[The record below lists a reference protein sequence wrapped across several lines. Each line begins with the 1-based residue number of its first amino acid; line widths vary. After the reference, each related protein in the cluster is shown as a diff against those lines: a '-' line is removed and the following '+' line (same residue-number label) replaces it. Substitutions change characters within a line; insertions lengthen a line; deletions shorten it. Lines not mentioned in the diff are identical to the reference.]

1 MIAEAQLTRDIA
13 RRVRGTREGVEPRLT
28 QEEVGA
34 RLGLSQVGYG
44 HYERGSQPF
53 SVWHLFALASILG
66 RPVEYFLGLST
77 DLRPDE
83 QVLLGGYRR
92 LDDSPHQ
99 ARVLVTLVDL
109 CRLWTDAPAPAPD
122 AAAIAPLVV
131 AQRQP
136 DGQFRVIHGGLMET
150 TAPLDQADLLPVN
163 GQPLS
168 RDEVLL
174 VSLLREMNPA
184 EREAF
189 VQEMRDRL
197 CAAPA

>member
-1 MIAEAQLTRDIA
+1 MNAETKLTREIA
-13 RRVRGTREGVEPRLT
+13 FRVRATREGREPRMT

-34 RLGLSQVGYG
+34 KLSLSKVGYG

-53 SVWHLFALASILG
+53 SVWHLFELATILG
-66 RPVEYFLGLST
+66 RPVEYFLGLRT

-83 QVLLGGYRR
+83 QVLLAGYRR

-99 ARVLVTLVDL
+99 ARVLVTLLDL
-109 CRLWTDAPAPAPD
+109 CRLWSDAPAPAPGSD
-122 AAAIAPLVV
+122 AAPLVV

-136 DGQFRVIHGGLMET
+136 DGHFRVVHQGLMET
-150 TAPLDQADLLPVN
+150 IEPFEASELAPVN
-163 GQPLS
+163 GRTLS
-168 RDEVLL
+168 EDELML
-174 VSLLREMNPA
+174 VSLLREMNPE

-197 CAAPA
+197 SSALA

>member
-1 MIAEAQLTRDIA
+1 MSTEAQLTRDIA
-13 RRVRGTREGVEPRLT
+13 RRVRATREGVEPRLT
-28 QEEVGA
+28 QEDVGA
-34 RLGLSQVGYG
+34 RLGLSKVGYG

-53 SVWHLFALASILG
+53 SVWHLFELATILG

-99 ARVLVTLVDL
+99 ARVLVTLLDL
-109 CRLWTDAPAPAPD
+109 CQLWSDAPAPAPD
-122 AAAIAPLVV
+122 AGVAPLLV

-136 DGQFRVIHGGLMET
+136 DGEFRVIHGGLMET
-150 TAPLDQADLLPVN
+150 NAPLDPADLLPVN

-168 RDEVLL
+168 EDEVLL
-174 VSLLREMNPA
+174 VGLLREMNPA

-189 VQEMRDRL
+189 VQEMRGRVSS
-197 CAAPA
+197 APG

>member
-13 RRVRGTREGVEPRLT
+13 RRVRGTREGLEPRLT

-34 RLGLSQVGYG
+34 RLGLSKVGYG

-53 SVWHLFALASILG
+53 SVWHLFELATILG

-99 ARVLVTLVDL
+99 ARVLVTLLDL
-109 CRLWTDAPAPAPD
+109 CQLWSDAPAPAPD
-122 AAAIAPLVV
+122 AEVAPLLV

-136 DGQFRVIHGGLMET
+136 DGQFRVIHGGLTET
-150 TAPLDQADLLPVN
+150 SAPLDPAELAPVN
-163 GQPLS
+163 GQSLS
-168 RDEVLL
+168 DEEVML
-174 VSLLREMNPA
+174 VGLLREMDPA

-197 CAAPA
+197 SSAPA